1 VIAPQSPTGRL
12 QNGNAPLALGVGS
25 REPALYRL
33 AAMAKCGSS
42 GRLHSDANCART
54 PSCTF
59 GRAIATS
66 NSCLVLSFRSIVP
79 HIWDGGA
86 KRDFA
91 TPRLFLHPS
100 SGPDVEG
107 VGPFPLQMWQGCRHT
122 LA

>member
-1 VIAPQSPTGRL
+1 MIAPQSPTGRL

-42 GRLHSDANCART
+42 GRLHSDATCART

-66 NSCLVLSFRSIVP
+66 NSCLCCRFEASS
-79 HIWDGGA
+79 HIDGTVARNAISQLHGYSCIRVRVQMWKGWA
-86 KRDFA
+86 HSRCRCGKDVA
-91 TPRLFLHPS
+91 TP
-100 SGPDVEG
+100 
-107 VGPFPLQMWQGCRHT
+107 
-122 LA
+122 